1 MMKDKMDIR
10 QNEKGQSLVMLLLL
24 MFAFFV
30 ILALVIDG
38 GNTYFQRRNAQ
49 NAADAGALA
58 GARDYCEYKDALQA
72 SGTASS
78 YVISNEATLYEPVT
92 INASQGKVNVK
103 TQINYSTFVG
113 NVINQSSITTV
124 AEAEAGCQQPCIGD
138 GVLPVVWTCKP
149 GAVGSP
155 PGATS
160 CEFLPIDNDKL
171 QRYLNDNPEPGDNC
185 QTVTLKGESYLLCPE
200 LTVIMDNIDVDTLQC
215 QSVGGLVDCDFDGDG
230 SDDYV
235 SADNRGWADLD
246 GNTAAYQCDP
256 NGDNGGEGVTE
267 LQYWITNGYDCPFS
281 IHTWVGDQ
289 SGVAVSSFQ
298 EVEDRRKTNPI
309 VVLPIFD
316 DSCPGDPETTSE
328 CTWHTGP
335 RPPDGSGDLTHN
347 FTSTPNYYHIIRFSA
362 FYITCVQ
369 TKKDDCPG
377 AQTFFDHNEALIK
390 STPGVG
396 VDYNAIEG
404 YFLKGYVPGL
414 QSSCG
419 YDPDM
424 DVFSVYLDK

>member
-1 MMKDKMDIR
+1 MNELLDPQK
-10 QNEKGQSLVMLLLL
+10 QEKGQSLVMLLLL
-24 MFAFFV
+24 IFVFFV

-58 GARDYCEYKDALQA
+58 GARDYCEYKDTLQA
-72 SGTASS
+72 SGVASS
-78 YVISNEATLYEPVT
+78 YVSSNEAALFEPVT
-92 INASQGKVNVK
+92 INPSQGTVNVK
-103 TQINYSTFVG
+103 TQITYDTFVG
-113 NVINQSSITTV
+113 NVINQSNITAV

-149 GAVGSP
+149 GSVGSP

-171 QRYLNDNPEPGDNC
+171 HRYLSETPDPSDNC
-185 QTVTLKGESYLLCPE
+185 QTITLKGQERLLCPE
-200 LTVIMDNIDVDTLQC
+200 LTVVMDNIDVDTLQC
-215 QSVGGLVDCDFDGDG
+215 ESDGGLVDCDFDGDG
-230 SDDYV
+230 SDDYI
-235 SADNRGWADLD
+235 SSDNRGWADLD

-256 NGDNGGEGVTE
+256 EGDNSSEGATE

-289 SGVAVSSFQ
+289 SGVAVSSFK
-298 EVEDRRKTNPI
+298 EVEDRRKINPI

-316 DSCPGDPETTSE
+316 DSCPTDPETSSE
-328 CTWHTGP
+328 CTFHTGP
-335 RPPDGSGDLTHN
+335 RPPDGDGDLVHD

-369 TKKDDCPG
+369 TKKGDCPG
-377 AQTFFDHNEALIK
+377 AQTFFDNNEELIK
-390 STPGVG
+390 STQGVG

-414 QSSCG
+414 MGSCG
-419 YDPDM
+419 YDPNM